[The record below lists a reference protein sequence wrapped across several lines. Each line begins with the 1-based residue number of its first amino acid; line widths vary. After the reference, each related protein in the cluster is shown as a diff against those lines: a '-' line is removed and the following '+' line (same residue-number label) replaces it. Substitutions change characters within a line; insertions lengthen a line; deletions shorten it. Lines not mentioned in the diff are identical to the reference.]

1 MSIDWQPWAIALLTA
16 AAALLGWLLRELWS
30 AITQLREDHDGAIS
44 ELRRDHGTLRETLA
58 DKYARRDD
66 VRDMF
71 AQVMDRIN
79 SVFEEIKSVR
89 DKLP

>member
-1 MSIDWQPWAIALLTA
+1 MSAEVQQWAIF
-16 AAALLGWLLRELWS
+16 LLGIACAGIGWFLHVMWVSIEQQRQEHYKLRDAVEQKF
-30 AITQLREDHDGAIS
+30 ATVN
-44 ELRRDHGTLRETLA
+44 
-58 DKYARRDD
+58 DKFARRDD

-71 AQVMDRIN
+71 TQVMERIN